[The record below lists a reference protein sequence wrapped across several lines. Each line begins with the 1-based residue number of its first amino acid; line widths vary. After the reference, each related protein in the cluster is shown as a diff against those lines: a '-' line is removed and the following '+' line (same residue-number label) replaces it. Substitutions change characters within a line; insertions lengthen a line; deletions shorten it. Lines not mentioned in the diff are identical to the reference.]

1 MTTAHPLFRVPDQD
15 SFLENFGIEPVE
27 AAPHD
32 GYWCYE
38 ITDQY
43 GVTLQLSFNTH
54 ERSLQTTISLHG
66 HKIETTS
73 QEGAISLEIFEKNG
87 EKALR
92 GEYYLDNAESS
103 VEIEVKPA
111 ILVRWSTLVTAA

>member
-1 MTTAHPLFRVPDQD
+1 MTIEYPLFQVRNQD
-15 SFLENFGIEPVE
+15 SFLESLGIEPVE

-38 ITDQY
+38 ITDKY
-43 GVTLQLSFNTH
+43 GITLRLSFNTH
-54 ERSLQTTISLHG
+54 ERSLQTTLLLHG

-73 QEGAISLEIFEKNG
+73 QEGALSLEFFEKNG

-92 GEYYLDNAESS
+92 GEYCFDNAQSS
-103 VEIEVKPA
+103 
-111 ILVRWSTLVTAA
+111 